1 MTSFSGWGQ
10 RARALFSDNKGP
22 WGPFGGSGGSGDG
35 DKPSDPPAGPW
46 GDSTPPKR
54 RRGSDRPASSLDELL
69 KRGRMGGGPPGSGG
83 GFSFGDRPQGLW
95 RWALIGFATLWLALS
110 SFHII
115 GANETGVVMQLGRF
129 SRTLDPGFAYT
140 LPWPIEKT
148 IKVNTGEAQKMELG
162 SPDAET
168 LMLTGDQ
175 SLIDLAYQVRW
186 DVKQPVNY
194 LFQLSKP
201 QDTIKQVA
209 ESAMRAVV
217 ANVTLRGAMG
227 PERAEIEAR
236 VQQEMQATL
245 DSYKSGVRV
254 LGVSLRQADP
264 PAEVN
269 DAFKEVTAAQ
279 QDAQTYVNNANAY
292 ALQLKQ
298 KAQGEATAFDKVY
311 EQYKLAPGVTK
322 RRMYYETMERVL
334 QPIDKTIVE
343 APGVQSYLPLN
354 ELAKPKGAAK

>member
-1 MTSFSGWGQ
+1 MTSLSGWGQ

-22 WGPFGGSGGSGDG
+22 WGPSGSGDG
-35 DKPSDPPAGPW
+35 GKGSEPPAGPW
-46 GDSTPPKR
+46 GDGTPPKG
-54 RRGSDRPASSLDELL
+54 RRGADRPISSLDELL

-83 GFSFGDRPQGLW
+83 FSFGDRPQGLW
-95 RWALIGFATLWLALS
+95 RWALIGIASLWLALS

-115 GANETGVVMQLGRF
+115 GANETGVVLQLGRF
-129 SRTLDPGFAYT
+129 SRTLDPGFAFT

-148 IKVNTGEAQKMELG
+148 IKVNTGEAQTMELG
-162 SPDAET
+162 SPEGED

-201 QDTIKQVA
+201 QDTIRQVA
-209 ESAMRAVV
+209 ESAMRAVL

-227 PERAEIEAR
+227 PERAEIETR

-245 DSYKSGVRV
+245 DGYKSGVRI

-292 ALQLKQ
+292 ALQLRQ

-334 QPIDKTIVE
+334 QPIDKTIIE
-343 APGVQSYLPLN
+343 APGVTSYLPLN